1 VRGSRLRTVTR
12 HVIQFLVLWA
22 LLTVGFEAFAFLDFY
37 PTVGAP
43 EAQEADGI
51 FRLLLFMGLPVFAFV
66 VAALG
71 YGIFAFRSSAP
82 EGNDGGP
89 TMRGTGLAPR
99 VWLAITGGLAL
110 LAMIHP
116 GLTGLAN
123 LQADDDGYGWGDP
136 EAELVVNVK
145 AFRFSWEMEYE
156 GSGVTVNTAVGQE
169 LVLPVDR
176 EVTFRIESI
185 DVVHSFWIPAFRLKI
200 DAIPGRTTFFS
211 VEPDK
216 PGAYDD
222 DSAYRVQ
229 CAELCGVD
237 HTLMRF
243 PVRVVEQ
250 AEFDAWLANL
260 QPGNGGN

>member
-1 VRGSRLRTVTR
+1 MTR
-12 HVIQFLVLWA
+12 HVIQFLVVWA
-22 LLTVGFEAFAFLDFY
+22 FLAAIFEAFALLDFY

-43 EAQEADGI
+43 EAEESDGI
-51 FRLLLFMGLPVFAFV
+51 FRLLLLMGLPVFAFV

-71 YGIFAFRSSAP
+71 YSVFAFRVKTQP
-82 EGNDGGP
+82 NGEDGGP

-99 VWLAITGGLAL
+99 VWLAITGGLAAL
-110 LAMIHP
+110 VMIHP

-136 EAELVVNVK
+136 NAELVVNVK

-156 GSGVTVNTAVGQE
+156 GTGVTVNTAVGQE

-176 EVTFRIESI
+176 EVTFRVDSI

-211 VEPDK
+211 VEPDVT
-216 PGAYDD
+216 GAYED

-250 AEFDAWLANL
+250 AEFEQWLAGL
-260 QPGNGGN
+260 QAADGGN